1 MRRRLAGHPALHH
14 AAFLQHHHQQ
24 IHKQDI
30 DSEQESSCSE
40 SGRDRMNSPSDKESA
55 GPSGKSRSA
64 TLYKPPDR
72 SYPYE
77 TQLRVGDIIKKSY
90 IFNKDNVFLRLR
102 AGQ

>member
-24 IHKQDI
+24 SHQQEI

-55 GPSGKSRSA
+55 GPSGKRHCH
-64 TLYKPPDR
+64 L
-72 SYPYE
+72 
-77 TQLRVGDIIKKSY
+77 IILLDYFIASKTAH
-90 IFNKDNVFLRLR
+90 L
-102 AGQ
+102 